1 MQLDKTIF
9 RMYDIRGEVD
19 KNFSP
24 EVVNTIGKAYAVYIK
39 NKLKKSNITVSVGR
53 DIRLHSKKL
62 ADALISGLLASGINV
77 IDVGVCPTP
86 ALYFSLFTL
95 SVDGGIM
102 ITGSHNPP
110 EFNGM
115 KVCIGKETIY
125 GEEIQNLYKIA
136 KNINDVP
143 ENKKGTLKNFDII
156 SSYKDYLLKSFS
168 KNIPSDVNLKIV
180 TDSGN
185 GCAGLVV
192 PDLLRE
198 LSINVIELYSK
209 PDGHFPN
216 HHPDPTIVETL
227 DVLRKTVKDKS
238 ADFGVAYDGDVDR
251 IGVVDESG
259 NIVYGDKLT
268 YIFAKSVLKDH
279 PSAKIIGEVKCS
291 KTLFDGIEKLGG
303 IPILSPVGHSLIK
316 KKLKEENALLA
327 GEMSG
332 HIFFN
337 DRYFGYDD
345 AIYATLR
352 LIGIVAKAK
361 QQNSNFVFSDL
372 LRELPQMYASPEIRI
387 PVPENKKFVI
397 VNNFLKHFK
406 KLYPDFAK
414 EIKNVTTIDG
424 LRIEFSDG
432 WGLIRASNTQPVLVM
447 RFEAKTQEKLER
459 YKESFENVLTSD
471 IKVKGDKYYGQAL

>member
-24 EVVNTIGKAYAVYIK
+24 EVVNTIGKAYSVYIK
-39 NKLKKSNITVSVGR
+39 NKLKKSNITVSIGR

-62 ADALISGLLASGINV
+62 ADALISGLLTSGINI
-77 IDVGVCPTP
+77 IDIGVCPTP

-136 KNINDVP
+136 KDIEDVP
-143 ENKKGTLKNFDII
+143 ENKKGTLKNFGII

-192 PDLLRE
+192 PDLLRK
-198 LSINVIELYSK
+198 LGVDVIELYSE

-251 IGVVDESG
+251 IGVVDEGG
-259 NIVYGDKLT
+259 NVVYGDKLT

-279 PSAKIIGEVKCS
+279 PGAKIIGEVKCS

-316 KKLKEENALLA
+316 KELKEENALLA

-352 LIGIVAKAK
+352 LVEIVAKAK
-361 QQNSNFVFSDL
+361 QQNSSFVFSDL
-372 LRELPQMYASPEIRI
+372 LRELPQMYVSPEIRI
-387 PVPENKKFVI
+387 PVPENKKFAI
-397 VNNFLKHFK
+397 VNNFLEQFRKF
-406 KLYPDFAK
+406 YPALAK
-414 EIKNVTTIDG
+414 EIKNVITIDG
-424 LRIEFSDG
+424 LRIEFPDG

-447 RFEAKTQEKLER
+447 RFEAETNEKLEKYMKTFNEILIR
-459 YKESFENVLTSD
+459 
-471 IKVKGDKYYGQAL
+471 VKGGIQ

>member
-39 NKLKKSNITVSVGR
+39 DKLKKSNITVSVGR

-115 KVCIGKETIY
+115 KVCIEKETIY

-136 KNINDVP
+136 EDIEDVP

-192 PDLLRE
+192 PDLLRKLGIE
-198 LSINVIELYSK
+198 VIELYSK

-227 DVLRKTVKDKS
+227 DILRKTVKDKS

-259 NIVYGDKLT
+259 NVVYGDKLT
-268 YIFAKSVLKDH
+268 YIFAKSILQDH
-279 PSAKIIGEVKCS
+279 PGAKIIGEVKCS
-291 KTLFDGIEKLGG
+291 KTLFDGVEKLGG
-303 IPILSPVGHSLIK
+303 IPILSSVGHSLIK

-352 LIGIVAKAK
+352 LVEIVAKAK
-361 QQNSNFVFSDL
+361 QQNSSFVFSNL
-372 LRELPQMYASPEIRI
+372 LRELPQMYVSPEIRI

-397 VNNFLKHFK
+397 VNNFLEHFK
-406 KLYPDFAK
+406 KFYPALAQ
-414 EIKNVTTIDG
+414 EIKNVITIDG
-424 LRIEFSDG
+424 LRIEFPDG

-447 RFEAKTQEKLER
+447 RFEAKTEERLEKYREIFRRTMRIAER
-459 YKESFENVLTSD
+459 
-471 IKVKGDKYYGQAL
+471 

>member
-9 RMYDIRGEVD
+9 RMYDIRGEVN

-39 NKLKKSNITVSVGR
+39 GKLKKPDITVSVGR

-77 IDVGVCPTP
+77 IDIGVCPTP

-136 KNINDVP
+136 KDIEDVP
-143 ENKKGTLKNFDII
+143 ENKKGTLENFDII
-156 SSYKDYLLKSFS
+156 SLYKDYLLKSFP
-168 KNIPSDVNLKIV
+168 KTIPSDINLKIV

-192 PDLLRE
+192 PDLLRKLGVE
-198 LSINVIELYSK
+198 VIELYSK

-238 ADFGVAYDGDVDR
+238 VDFGVAYDGDVDR

-259 NIVYGDKLT
+259 NVVYGDKLT
-268 YIFAKSVLKDH
+268 YIFAKNILKDH
-279 PSAKIIGEVKCS
+279 LGAKIIGEVKCS
-291 KTLFDGIEKLGG
+291 KTLFDGVKSLGG

-316 KKLKEENALLA
+316 KKLKEENVLLA

-337 DRYFGYDD
+337 DKYFGYDD

-352 LIGIVAKAK
+352 LVEIVAKAK
-361 QQNSNFVFSDL
+361 QQNNKFVFSNL
-372 LRELPQMYASPEIRI
+372 LRELPQMHVSPEIRI

-397 VNNFLKHFK
+397 VNNFLEHFK
-406 KLYPDFAK
+406 KFYPALAQ
-414 EIKNVTTIDG
+414 EIKNVITIDG
-424 LRIEFSDG
+424 LRIEFPDG

-447 RFEAKTQEKLER
+447 RFEAETEGKLEKYMKTFNEILIR
-459 YKESFENVLTSD
+459 VKED
-471 IKVKGDKYYGQAL
+471 IQ